1 MKDAEGYDVLR
12 LIEHNRGCYVSAD
25 YVEGTPL
32 IRCLKYHPALSKEQ
46 LFLWIHEM
54 ARQLECIHKCRGNP
68 CYRYVNP
75 YSMIITKDK
84 ELYFLD
90 VSAKANE
97 NILSVMQR
105 RNVREHFLPPEE
117 AYYQTESVLLDIY
130 GLGKTIQYLLSE
142 SKPTPAFTKLEEVRF
157 QNIISRSLNRH
168 LKRAYTNVSEL
179 RKQIPIYHMPK
190 KQITRTSVLFLAA
203 LFITAAAGIT
213 LYINDGPERLEEVRS
228 EEGKAGEKELSDI
241 DEKDTAGEGRTAAKE
256 ELENTSLMKKELGF
270 LYFLEK
276 KDYEKSGKYFRD
288 NTSDRASQGLAGLTE
303 YMRLEDI
310 SGKEDEI
317 CTLLEELERN
327 VPDMMQESYYR
338 CMIEGY
344 RLLDREEAYDAVL
357 RLGEKCMDGADE
369 NIRQELTGYMAFAYE
384 KTGELGKAI
393 ESYTEMLSWESTGS
407 FREEVYKKLVHL
419 RQENGEPEQ
428 AASICRQ
435 GVEELEDSAELRL
448 LHIRMQCADDEVER
462 EICAQTIGK
471 YIEEMPEIIEEQEFQ
486 KLTKEYG
493 ITMEGEKI
501 WVGR

>member
-12 LIEHNRGCYVSAD
+12 LIEHNRGCYVSSD

-32 IRCLKYHPALSKEQ
+32 IRWLKYHPDLSKEQ

-90 VSAKANE
+90 ISAKANE

-117 AYYQTESVLLDIY
+117 AYYQTESVFLDIY

-142 SKPTPAFTKLEEVRF
+142 SEPTPAFTKREEVRF
-157 QNIISRSLNRH
+157 QNIISRSLNRRS
-168 LKRAYTNVSEL
+168 KRAYTNVSEL
-179 RKQIPIYHMPK
+179 RKQIPIYHMTQK
-190 KQITRTSVLFLAA
+190 HITKTAILFLAA

-213 LYINDGPERLEEVRS
+213 MYVKDEPEMIEEVRP
-228 EEGKAGEKELSDI
+228 EEKKTGEKELSDI
-241 DEKDTAGEGRTAAKE
+241 DEKDTPGEQ
-256 ELENTSLMKKELGF
+256 NISLMKKELGF

-288 NTSDRASQGLAGLTE
+288 DTLDRASQGLAGLTE
-303 YMRLEDI
+303 YMRFEDV
-310 SGKEDEI
+310 SGKEDELYA
-317 CTLLEELERN
+317 LLEEMERN

-344 RLLDREEAYDAVL
+344 RLLDREEAYYAVL
-357 RLGEKCMDGADE
+357 RLGEKCMAGADE
-369 NIRQELTGYMAFAYE
+369 NVRQELTGYMALAYE
-384 KTGELGKAI
+384 KTGEPGKAI

-407 FREEVYKKLVHL
+407 FREEVYKKLVYL

-435 GVEELEDSAELRL
+435 GVEELEDSVELRL
-448 LHIRMQCADDEVER
+448 LHIRMQCADDGVER
-462 EICAQTIGK
+462 EICAQTIEK
-471 YIEEMPEIIEEQEFQ
+471 YIEEMPELVEEQEFQ

-493 ITMEGEKI
+493 ITMEGDKI